1 MHSAELLKAHCGE
14 RFFGKTRRQLNRFAG
29 PETGDTTA
37 AFEQRLVHQAPTH
50 LEGQAALTGTQNRV
64 HLPHCPNLM
73 VDFMIVYIAALV
85 KGFFKIIL
93 RFFCI
98 YNVARARQ
106 AAEPRE
112 LLAVSR

>member
-29 PETGDTTA
+29 PETGDTAA

-50 LEGQAALTGTQNRV
+50 LEGQAAMTGTQKRV

-93 RFFCI
+93 GFFVYI
-98 YNVARARQ
+98 ILSRGRVRRQ
-106 AAEPRE
+106 NR
-112 LLAVSR
+112 LSC